1 MVVLIK
7 KKRAVLK
14 DQSIFM
20 GIRDREIEFL
30 DHNKRWS
37 SISRSLKT
45 QEVIQHISSNAG
57 LIHAEGQKAAI
68 GEKISHFLN
77 L

>member
-1 MVVLIK
+1 M
-7 KKRAVLK
+7 K

-20 GIRDREIEFL
+20 GIRDREIEFF

-45 QEVIQHISSNAG
+45 QKFIQDMASNAV

-68 GEKISHFLN
+68 DDKISHFLKF
-77 L
+77 